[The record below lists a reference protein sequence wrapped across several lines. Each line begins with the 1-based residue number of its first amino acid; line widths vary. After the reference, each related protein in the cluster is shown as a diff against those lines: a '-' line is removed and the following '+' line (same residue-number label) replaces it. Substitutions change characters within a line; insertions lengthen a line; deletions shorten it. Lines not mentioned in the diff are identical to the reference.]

1 MRRVFGW
8 LFEVVGSGR
17 WDHFRTRMRLS
28 PDILFRWRMGK
39 GRPSLDMFLTFC
51 SRLHVEPDGL
61 LDPAAPEWLDP
72 HTIRTA
78 SVTKVRAASRN
89 PNQRLDRKHVRT
101 ELERTLEAEPA
112 FAPALDHIASDLGVG
127 SQLIRYHFAEL
138 ARAISLRWRSGRRAC
153 QQAGRG

>member
-1 MRRVFGW
+1 MFGW

-72 HTIRTA
+72 HAIRTA

-101 ELERTLEAEPA
+101 ELERALEAEPA